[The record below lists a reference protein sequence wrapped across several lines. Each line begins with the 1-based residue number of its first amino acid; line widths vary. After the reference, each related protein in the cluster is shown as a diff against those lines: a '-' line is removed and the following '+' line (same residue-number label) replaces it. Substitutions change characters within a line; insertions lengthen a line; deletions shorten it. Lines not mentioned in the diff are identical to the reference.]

1 MAISVGT
8 YTLGPDIATLTV
20 KTGKTGAASKAGHN
34 LVIEVTAWSA
44 TLTVGAE
51 PADTAI
57 ELTAD
62 SRSLRVVDGSGGMT
76 ALGDDDKASIKQ
88 SIDDEVLEGMPIA
101 FRSTAVSAGEA
112 AGRLHVEGDLEL
124 HGRHHPIAFELTL
137 GDDGTVA
144 GSATVKQSD
153 WGMKP
158 YSTLFGT
165 LKVVDE
171 VEVLVSAT
179 LQRGH

>member
-1 MAISVGT
+1 MAIPTGT
-8 YTLGPDIATLTV
+8 YTLGPDVATLTV

-34 LVIEVTAWSA
+34 LVIEVTTWSA

-51 PADTAI
+51 PSDTSV

-62 SRSLRVVDGSGGMT
+62 SRSLQVVEGSGGMG

-101 FRSTAVSAGEA
+101 FRSTAVSGGGAPGA
-112 AGRLHVEGDLEL
+112 LHVEGDLEL
-124 HGRHHPIAFELTL
+124 HGAHHPVAFELTA
-137 GDDGTVA
+137 GEDGTLTGRAV
-144 GSATVKQSD
+144 VKQSD

-179 LQRGH
+179 LAH